1 MNIRL
6 KLTIRFAVIVASIL
20 SLFSIAVYVLS
31 EDYRREDFFTRLESR
46 AITTARLLVS
56 VQEISTDLLKIIDKN
71 SIYALIQEQILIY
84 DSADNLIYSTIDAS
98 NVVTDYEIL
107 NRVRRDWKLEFTEND
122 REAVGLRYSDV
133 SGEYVVI
140 ASAFDKYGRN
150 KLSNLRNVLAIG
162 FIIGLGIIFLAGN
175 IFAGQVLMPLAK
187 INADIST
194 ITAGN
199 LSQRIDEGNGRD
211 EIARLGINFNQM
223 LERLESAFDV
233 QQQFVSNASH
243 ELRTPLAAMRGQL
256 QTVLDKD
263 RASGEYRQVLQSIFE
278 DTDALV
284 QLTNGL
290 LNLAQSG
297 VDRQKSYFVPV
308 RVDEVLY
315 SAQQEL
321 GKNHKKYQFQINYQ
335 NLPDDETALTVMG
348 NEQMLRTVFLNLM
361 DNACKFSPNHT
372 VITRIDF
379 PPKSVKIQFHDQG
392 IGILPDEQTKIF
404 QPFIRGSNVE
414 PGMKGYGIGLPLC
427 QRIIQLHGGQISVES
442 TPGKGSIFQVLL
454 PANHS

>member
-6 KLTIRFAVIVASIL
+6 KLTLRFAVIVASIL

-84 DSADNLIYSTIDAS
+84 DNADNLIYSSIDAS
-98 NVVTDYEIL
+98 NVVTNYEL
-107 NRVRRDWKLEFTEND
+107 LTQVRRDWKVEFSEND

-140 ASAFDKYGRN
+140 ASAFDKYGRS
-150 KLSNLRNVLAIG
+150 KLSNLRNVLFIG

-175 IFAGQVLMPLAK
+175 IFAGQVLTPLAK

-199 LSQRIDEGNGRD
+199 LGQRIDEGNGRD
-211 EIARLGINFNQM
+211 EIAQLGINFNQM
-223 LERLESAFDV
+223 LQRLEAAFDI

-243 ELRTPLAAMRGQL
+243 ELRTPLAAMRGQM
-256 QTVLDKD
+256 QTVLDKN
-263 RASGEYRQVLQSIFE
+263 RTPEEYQQVLQSIFE
-278 DTDALV
+278 DTDKLV

-321 GKNHKKYQFQINYQ
+321 SKSHTKYQFQINYQ

-372 VITRIDF
+372 VVARIDF
-379 PPKSVKIQFHDQG
+379 PPRSVKIQFHDQG
-392 IGILPDEQTKIF
+392 IGILPEEQTKIF

-414 PGMKGYGIGLPLC
+414 PGMKGYGIGLSLC

-442 TPGKGSIFQVLL
+442 VPGKGSVFQILM
-454 PANHS
+454 PASHS